1 MVQTT
6 NPMSIVNA
14 MPASSR
20 ISHIVSSFFLGR
32 YAKFGITAALCL
44 ALVAP
49 ASSQPTMGV
58 FEPLSFA
65 QLEGWAEDPV
75 DQAWPAWMRG
85 CTVLPK
91 RGEPFASLC
100 AQAQLVPADDARAIR
115 NFFETQFVPHRLL
128 DPQAPGGGR
137 DNTVTGYYEPELRG
151 SRSRSTRFNTPL
163 YRPPPDLV
171 TVDLNSPYPEL
182 RKYRLRGRL
191 IQTPQGETVVPYSTR
206 GELETQG
213 LLKGLEIVYVEDP
226 VEAFFLQVQGSG
238 RVILEDGSV
247 VRLAYANQ
255 NGHPYRSIG
264 RWLVEQGEL
273 KPSEAS
279 MQGIKKWLAA
289 NPHRESE
296 LLHQNPSM
304 IFFRERPAGVAPS
317 GRAGGGGDGDDG
329 HDGPIGSLGVP
340 ISAGRS
346 IALDPRY
353 VALGLP
359 VFLSTQLPTGP
370 TRRLVMAQD
379 TGSAIVGPHRAD
391 FFFGSGPQ
399 AGEVAGRMKAR
410 GEMVVLLPR

>member
-1 MVQTT
+1 M
-6 NPMSIVNA
+6 
-14 MPASSR
+14 
-20 ISHIVSSFFLGR
+20 
-32 YAKFGITAALCL
+32 
-44 ALVAP
+44 
-49 ASSQPTMGV
+49 
-58 FEPLSFA
+58 
-65 QLEGWAEDPV
+65 
-75 DQAWPAWMRG
+75 
-85 CTVLPK
+85 
-91 RGEPFASLC
+91 
-100 AQAQLVPADDARAIR
+100 
-115 NFFETQFVPHRLL
+115 
-128 DPQAPGGGR
+128 
-137 DNTVTGYYEPELRG
+137 
-151 SRSRSTRFNTPL
+151 
-163 YRPPPDLV
+163 
-171 TVDLNSPYPEL
+171 
-182 RKYRLRGRL
+182 
-191 IQTPQGETVVPYSTR
+191 
-206 GELETQG
+206 
-213 LLKGLEIVYVEDP
+213 
-226 VEAFFLQVQGSG
+226 
-238 RVILEDGSV
+238 

-304 IFFRERPAGVAPS
+304 IFFRERPPGVAPA
-317 GRAGGGGDGDDG
+317 GRADGGDGDDG

-353 VALGLP
+353 VTLGLP